1 MNIAEIKAVI
11 SNATGLSIG
20 TLDLRGEENTDG
32 TVDTT
37 WQYCWMEGLNSKGET
52 KRVRVVFPEEVVDT
66 IKGNPQFNGLAAKH
80 EVIPPHKAGDINP
93 VTKKAWTADLAVAY
107 ERFTVITPKFTA
119 SF

>member
-11 SNATGLSIG
+11 SIATGLYIG

-32 TVDTT
+32 TVNTE
-37 WQYCWMEGLNSKGET
+37 WQYCWMEGLNAKGEA
-52 KRVRVVFPEEVVDT
+52 KRVRVVFPEEVVET
-66 IKGNPQFNGLAAKH
+66 IKKDVTFKGLAAKH
-80 EVIPPHKAGDINP
+80 ETIAPHKAGDINP
-93 VTKKAWTADLAVAY
+93 NTGKPFEADLLLAY